1 MRSIKTMDC
10 VTTGNDAVRAKCVT
24 ISTGRI
30 TTSKRW
36 PWVLSLPVL
45 GGLLMMVAL
54 ALPAVAEPRV
64 ILKGHTLALGGL
76 AYSADG
82 MYVATA
88 SYDRT
93 AKVWEAATGRLVRTI
108 EVPTSRISSVAFSP
122 DSRRLAI
129 GGHEPTTVWELGD
142 TNREPVTLQG
152 QIIVRSV
159 AFSPDGLR
167 IIAGSRN
174 AKVWEA
180 ATGRELLTLRGHTKF
195 ISSVAIS
202 ADGQRIITGSWD
214 QTVGIWEAATTNQ
227 VAAWEAE
234 ERAAATQLRG
244 QTASAKR
251 H

>member
-1 MRSIKTMDC
+1 
-10 VTTGNDAVRAKCVT
+10 
-24 ISTGRI
+24 
-30 TTSKRW
+30 
-36 PWVLSLPVL
+36 
-45 GGLLMMVAL
+45 
-54 ALPAVAEPRV
+54 
-64 ILKGHTLALGGL
+64 
-76 AYSADG
+76 
-82 MYVATA
+82 
-88 SYDRT
+88 
-93 AKVWEAATGRLVRTI
+93 
-108 EVPTSRISSVAFSP
+108 
-122 DSRRLAI
+122 
-129 GGHEPTTVWELGD
+129 WELGD

-234 ERAAATQLRG
+234 ERAAAAQLRE
-244 QTASAKR
+244 QTAGER
-251 H
+251 RR